1 MRFGF
6 GQKQNPVNPK
16 VRSHS
21 GESAEQPTPL
31 GQQLEALLSASEG
44 QEDDNILLVS
54 REDIYSDFGRGA
66 LLLKEGREISPKLL
80 PRLIDCGAQ
89 PAQFYI
95 RQLAEDGE
103 WVDSEALGKVKTVRH
118 HQHVVLL
125 DPNQK
130 SIQRTMQTLVAC
142 GFALGKIHPVRLN
155 DYLSWTMEKYQPNI
169 LVMDYHLHGN
179 ITALDFL
186 ARQPFALGHKDCP
199 LEQIIVTV
207 PVNAVTN
214 PNHFLAQVDHV
225 QADILYKPVTQQA
238 LQTILR

>member
-6 GQKQNPVNPK
+6 GQKQAVNPN
-16 VRSHS
+16 VRSTL
-21 GESAEQPTPL
+21 AEASPE
-31 GQQLEALLSASEG
+31 GFVEQLESMMDSE
-44 QEDDNILLVS
+44 DADNILLIS
-54 REDIYSDFGRGA
+54 REDIYSDYGRGA
-66 LLLKEGREISPKLL
+66 LLLKEGREISPQML

-103 WVDSEALGKVKTVRH
+103 WVDSESIGKVKTVRH

-130 SIQRTMQTLVAC
+130 SIQRTMQTLVTC

-155 DYLSWTMEKYQPNI
+155 DYLGWTIEKYQPHV
-169 LVMDYHLHGN
+169 LVADYHLHGN

-186 ARQPFALGHKDCP
+186 ARTPLGLDDADSQ
-199 LEQIIVTV
+199 LEQIIITV
-207 PVNAVTN
+207 PVQAITHQE
-214 PNHFLAQVDHV
+214 HFLAQVDHI
-225 QADILYKPVTQQA
+225 QADVLFKPVQTRAMQA
-238 LQTILR
+238 ILR